1 MKIYNKQEAAER
13 INRLAAAGEDF
24 VFAIS
29 YDMNQAYVERVAD
42 INPEECMFNF
52 RGTTNAPVDKKI
64 EGKIEW
70 GIDAPTLKEYA
81 EGFNY
86 VAEELR
92 EHRIDLINYTSKC
105 GIRTNLSLR
114 DIFLT
119 STAMYRLWIKD
130 KLVCFSPE
138 IFIRI
143 ENGEISS
150 YPMKGTISADIPEA
164 AKIIIDD
171 PKEADEHEKVV
182 ALIREDLS
190 KVSEEVWVERFRYI
204 DRLETNKGPILETS
218 SEVRGKLP
226 SDYRE
231 HIGDIIF
238 AQLPAGSITGA
249 PKDYVMDVIEA
260 SENYDRGFYTGIM
273 GLYHDGMLDS
283 SVMIRF
289 LDKEDGKLYYKAGG
303 GVTRNSK
310 LEREYKEMIQKVYV
324 PSN

>member
-24 VFAIS
+24 IFAIS
-29 YDMNQAYVERVAD
+29 YDMNKAYVERVAD
-42 INPEECMFNF
+42 IDPGECLFNF
-52 RGTTNAPVDKKI
+52 RGTTNAPAGNKN
-64 EGKIEW
+64 EEKIEW
-70 GIDAPTLKEYA
+70 DVNAPSLKEYA

-105 GIRTNLSLR
+105 GISTNLSLR
-114 DIFLT
+114 DIFL
-119 STAMYRLWIKD
+119 SSRAMYRLWVKD
-130 KLVCFSPE
+130 ELVCFSPE

-150 YPMKGTISADIPEA
+150 YPMKGTISADIPDAE
-164 AKIIIDD
+164 KLIMND

-182 ALIREDLS
+182 ALIKEDLA
-190 KVSEEVWVERFRYI
+190 KVSDEVWVERYRYI

-226 SDYRE
+226 DDYNE
-231 HIGDIIF
+231 HIGDILF

-249 PKDYVMDVIEA
+249 PKEYVVEVIDK
-260 SENYDRGFYTGIM
+260 SEGYDRGFYTGVM
-273 GLYHDGMLDS
+273 GLYHDGSIDS

-289 LDKEDGKLYYKAGG
+289 LDNEDGKLFYKAGG
-303 GVTRNSK
+303 GVTRNSE

-324 PSN
+324 PSH